1 MGVNENADGAVLL
14 NYQKGYCSQTKGN
27 WDDRIGSPVW
37 GALSADSK
45 AILSRAQ
52 SFLEALSFGRF
63 NKEGTSINSSL
74 LRIIYGFIGIP
85 SGAY

>member
-1 MGVNENADGAVLL
+1 MGVNENADGAMLL

-45 AILSRAQ
+45 AILEFKRSRG
-52 SFLEALSFGRF
+52 LG
-63 NKEGTSINSSL
+63 L
-74 LRIIYGFIGIP
+74 LKKHGEMLF
-85 SGAY
+85 